1 MDMEMLLGYCV
12 IRIDGGNAAGNAAG
26 YLYAMCDKDLP
37 EDGC

>member
-12 IRIDGGNAAGNAAG
+12 IRIDGGNAAG